1 MASSSEFT
9 LLSLLGPLEQSLK
22 MKSRPRFIVGNEM
35 VRWYKFVKF
44 HFENFEYNNTDKMKF
59 EG

>member
-9 LLSLLGPLEQSLK
+9 LLSLLGSLEQSPK
-22 MKSRPRFIVGNEM
+22 MKSRPRYIVGNEM
-35 VRWYKFVKF
+35 VCWYKVVKS
-44 HFENFEYNNTDKMKF
+44 HFENYEYNNTDKMKF

>member
-9 LLSLLGPLEQSLK
+9 LLSVLGPLEQSLK
-22 MKSRPRFIVGNEM
+22 MKSRPRYIIGNEM
-35 VRWYKFVKF
+35 VRWYKVVKF
-44 HFENFEYNNTDKMKF
+44 CFENYECNNTDKIKF